1 MANERTN
8 TTNYTHPQETNL
20 LNVHKAMEYNSL
32 GQPVIRTTGS
42 GGQYS
47 TSGNTNTGIDAFGRQ
62 RVSEPFTIFDNSF
75 RYGDDTRNW
84 SIATAGSGTST
95 PLENESSI
103 QMSVSNASGDSVY
116 RETKRVFQYQPGKS
130 LLILNTFVMSTPK
143 ANLRQRVGYFGNE
156 NGIFVE
162 QDGLTLNIVKRDYLT
177 SAPTDTQIAQ
187 TSWNVDPLN
196 GTGPSGITLD
206 MSKAQ
211 IFWIDMEWLGVGSVR
226 TGFVINGQFVIAH
239 IFHHANIISSVYMT
253 TATLPIRYEIENT
266 AGTSGNSTMKQIC
279 STVMSEGGFTPRTES
294 RAASTALAGLALSNS
309 VVKPLVSIRLKADR
323 QDAVAV
329 PTYIDMYGIQ
339 NAPFRWAIYQNTTIS
354 DGTWTSTG
362 PESNV
367 EYNVT
372 ATTTISGARKILEG
386 TIIGAA
392 KGGANTIFLD
402 NLNHSLQLK
411 RNINGTPEI
420 FTLAMT
426 ATTPSDAA
434 LGTIAW
440 QEMN

>member
-1 MANERTN
+1 MTDYANDYR
-8 TTNYTHPQETNL
+8 HPADTNL
-20 LNVHKAMEYNSL
+20 KKLHTAMEYNSL
-32 GQPVIRTTGS
+32 GQPVIRTTGTVS
-42 GGQYS
+42 QYS
-47 TSGNTNTGIDAFGRQ
+47 TTGNTNTGVDAFGRQ
-62 RVSEPFTIFDNSF
+62 RVSEPFTIFDNTF

-84 SIATAGSGTST
+84 SIATSGSGSST

-103 QMSVSNASGDSVY
+103 QMSVSNTSGDYVY

-130 LLILNTFVMSTPK
+130 LLIMNTFVMATPK

-162 QDGLTLNIVKRDYLT
+162 QNGTQLNIVKRDYLT

-187 TSWNVDPLN
+187 SSWNVDTLD

-239 IFHHANIISSVYMT
+239 IFHHANSINSVYMT

-266 AGTSGNSTMKQIC
+266 AGTAGNSTMKQIC

-294 RAASTALAGLALSNS
+294 RAASTALAGLAMSDS
-309 VVKPLVSIRLKADR
+309 VPKPLVSIRLKADR

-329 PTYIDMYGIQ
+329 PTYIDMYGLQ
-339 NAPFRWAIYQNTTIS
+339 NAPYRWAIYQDTTIS
-354 DGTWTSTG
+354 DGSWTSTG
-362 PESNV
+362 TESNV
-367 EYNVT
+367 EYNIT
-372 ATTTISGARKILEG
+372 ATTTITGARKILEG

-411 RNINGTPEI
+411 RKINGTPEI
-420 FTLAMT
+420 FTLAMI
-426 ATTPSDAA
+426 ATTPSDYA
-434 LGTIAW
+434 LGTVAW